1 MNSPTA
7 RVAEQVGRE
16 VRAHRLFS
24 HSNSPGF
31 NSDLCSLL
39 HVASENSLGTYAFDT
54 ANTAAV
60 CLTSRQKHQFFF
72 VTANELGS
80 CPEVS
85 LRISSSVTFTNVG
98 THVILNQY
106 DT

>member
-1 MNSPTA
+1 MHTGCFPTA
-7 RVAEQVGRE
+7 TAQASIRTCG
-16 VRAHRLFS
+16 
-24 HSNSPGF
+24 
-31 NSDLCSLL
+31 SLL
-39 HVASENSLGTYAFDT
+39 HVASENSLGMHAFDT
-54 ANTAAV
+54 TNTAAV
-60 CLTSRQKHQFFF
+60 CMTSRQKHQFFF